1 MSNQL
6 PESASIPVG
15 LVVEDVNCGSAAFQ
29 GKSGTESCL
38 SSSFPEV
45 LGR

>member
-15 LVVEDVNCGSAAFQ
+15 LVVEDVNLASRSNQKHFQ
-29 GKSGTESCL
+29 
-38 SSSFPEV
+38 V
-45 LGR
+45 

>member
-15 LVVEDVNCGSAAFQ
+15 LVVEDVKTKTA
-29 GKSGTESCL
+29 L
-38 SSSFPEV
+38 SERT
-45 LGR
+45 GNEDERRNA